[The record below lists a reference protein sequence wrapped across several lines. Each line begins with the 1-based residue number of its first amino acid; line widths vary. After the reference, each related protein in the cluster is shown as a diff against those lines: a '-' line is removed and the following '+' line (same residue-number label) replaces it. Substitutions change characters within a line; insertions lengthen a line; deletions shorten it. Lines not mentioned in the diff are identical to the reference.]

1 MSDKE
6 NRSRNLLE
14 QLEKLPEKAQEQI
27 GHVIQGA
34 ALVTEAARRK
44 TRTAAQHET
53 RRPSRQ
59 ENRRRTRKS

>member
-27 GHVIQGA
+27 GYVIQGA
-34 ALVTEAARRK
+34 ALVTEAREK
-44 TRTAAQHET
+44 ENKKGGAA
-53 RRPSRQ
+53 
-59 ENRRRTRKS
+59 

>member
-34 ALVTEAARRK
+34 ALVTEAREK
-44 TRTAAQHET
+44 GNKNGGAA
-53 RRPSRQ
+53 
-59 ENRRRTRKS
+59 

>member
-34 ALVTEAARRK
+34 ALVTEAREK
-44 TRTAAQHET
+44 NKNGGAA
-53 RRPSRQ
+53 
-59 ENRRRTRKS
+59 